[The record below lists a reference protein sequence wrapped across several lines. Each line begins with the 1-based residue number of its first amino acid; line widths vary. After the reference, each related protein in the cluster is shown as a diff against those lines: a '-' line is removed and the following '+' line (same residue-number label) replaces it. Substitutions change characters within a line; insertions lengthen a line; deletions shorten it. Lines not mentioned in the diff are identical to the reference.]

1 MGDEIKHSKI
11 QENKT
16 VDTLDQNDFVKL
28 FLNHRPVYGIG
39 EGQIKQAFE
48 ELTKRGNTLTDGK
61 IITNLSI
68 TIVLRLVY

>member
-39 EGQIKQAFE
+39 ESQISHAF
-48 ELTKRGNTLTDGK
+48 
-61 IITNLSI
+61 
-68 TIVLRLVY
+68 

>member
-1 MGDEIKHSKI
+1 MGDEIKHSRI

-39 EGQIKQAFE
+39 EGQIREAFE
-48 ELTKRGNTLTDGK
+48 ELTKRANTLTDC
-61 IITNLSI
+61 NLQTLTFYLFS
-68 TIVLRLVY
+68 LVHK